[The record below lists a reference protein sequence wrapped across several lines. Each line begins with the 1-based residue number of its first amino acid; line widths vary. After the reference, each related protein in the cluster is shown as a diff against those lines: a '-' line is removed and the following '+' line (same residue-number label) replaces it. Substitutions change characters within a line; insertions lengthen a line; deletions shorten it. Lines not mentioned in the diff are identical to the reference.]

1 MIKHF
6 DFAKTVMMGFLAL
19 FVIVP
24 VSFAGKTPERGAT
37 RPTANNKLA
46 EEGFYKNIE
55 GASKAILDVEG
66 MSCSGCIFT
75 IKSSLSK
82 FEGIKEILVD
92 VSSGKAEVYYDDKT
106 LKNVD
111 QVATAITAS
120 GYPAKITKI
129 ETAEQV
135 KKNLD
140 GMATRS
146 RLYIASVGEVDISR
160 KDFDS
165 ELAFAKKRYTKNYGK
180 DLFTTDKGKA
190 LLNRLKGQ
198 IVSRLVNEGIQLQEI
213 GKAGFKIDKSVVNK
227 ELNTFLNKKNM
238 KLEKFKTAL
247 KEDGYSFDKF
257 MIRFET
263 RILVNAYLDSKV
275 FPGSANDMEKQ
286 QLYANWFNN
295 AKLLAKVVYYDKGLE
310 NLARNQSSG
319 CGRSCSQ

>member
-1 MIKHF
+1 MIKHL
-6 DFAKTVMMGFLAL
+6 DFAKTVLMGFIAL
-19 FVIVP
+19 IVIVP
-24 VSFAGKTPERGAT
+24 VSFAGKVSAGAT
-37 RPTANNKLA
+37 KTTADSKLA
-46 EEGFYKNIE
+46 EKGFYKNIE
-55 GASKAILDVEG
+55 GASKATLDVEG

-82 FEGIKEILVD
+82 VDGIKEILVD
-92 VSSGKAEVYYDDKT
+92 VAAGKAEIYYDDKT
-106 LKNVD
+106 LKSVD

-135 KKNLD
+135 KKNLE
-140 GMATRS
+140 GMANRS
-146 RLYIASVGEVDISR
+146 RLYIASVGKVDIPR

-165 ELAFAKKRYTKNYGK
+165 ELAFAKKRYAKNYGK
-180 DLFTTDKGKA
+180 DLFSTDKGKA
-190 LLNRLKGQ
+190 LLKRLKGQ
-198 IVSRLVNEGIQLQEI
+198 IVSRLINEGIQLQEI

-247 KEDGYSFDKF
+247 KDDGYSFDKF

-263 RILVNAYLDSKV
+263 RVLVNAYLDSRV

-295 AKLLAKVVYYDKGLE
+295 AKLLAKVVYYDKDLE

-319 CGRSCSQ
+319 CGTSCSK